1 MNRAFRSVRH
11 LKKRFEQDPKGRHK
25 RYKDEFFEPSLR
37 GQKIGQSERHSVDKK
52 STFNKFGLKVERTDV
67 DYARYY
73 GDPAWK
79 RLEKQKQGDK
89 NEILKAIGR
98 PGEKN
103 SRPTRFEVIDSTI
116 LFVFVF
122 IRVHKSAVIS

>member
-1 MNRAFRSVRH
+1 M
-11 LKKRFEQDPKGRHK
+11 
-25 RYKDEFFEPSLR
+25 
-37 GQKIGQSERHSVDKK
+37 DKK
-52 STFNKFGLKVERTDV
+52 STYNKFGLKVERTDV

-79 RLEKQKQGDK
+79 RLEKQKQGEK

-103 SRPTRFEVIDSTI
+103 SRPTRFEVIDTYN
-116 LFVFVF
+116 LVC
-122 IRVHKSAVIS
+122 IRVY